1 MKKLISILIFCL
13 ISLCFKNVYTQTK
26 KAFEIYSYKGKKV
39 SYKKLINRAKSA
51 DVVLFGEYHDNPISH
66 WLEFELAKDLLS
78 KHKIVIGAE
87 MLEADD
93 QKLLDNFLKD
103 DINLSTFDSIADLW
117 SNFETD
123 YLPIINLA
131 KENNVPVIATNIPRK
146 YARKVY
152 REGGFSALDLLSKEE
167 KKYIAPLPILFD
179 PELPQYKNMLDM
191 MGGHEMTDIVK
202 AQAIKDATM
211 AYFIQ
216 KNTNENSI
224 FFHINGAYHSDFKE
238 GIYWYLKQLN
248 SNINCLT
255 VSTVKE
261 ENINKFNKENKSK
274 ADFIIVVDSDMNSTY

>member
-261 ENINKFNKENKSK
+261 ENINKFNKENKSR

>member
-1 MKKLISILIFCL
+1 MKKLISIFIFCL

-39 SYKKLINRAKSA
+39 SYKKLINRAKNA

-78 KHKIVIGAE
+78 KHEIVIGAE

-123 YLPIINLA
+123 YLPIVNLA

-152 REGGFSALDLLSKEE
+152 REGGFSALDLLSKDE

-179 PELPQYKNMLDM
+179 PELPQYKNMQDM

-202 AQAIKDATM
+202 SQAIKDATM

-248 SNINCLT
+248 SNIKCLT

-261 ENINKFNKENKSK
+261 ENINKFNKENKSR

>member
-1 MKKLISILIFCL
+1 MKKSILILIVFL
-13 ISLCFKNVYTQTK
+13 ISLCFKNLFGQTK
-26 KAFEIYSYKGKKV
+26 KTFEIYSYKGRKV
-39 SYKKLINRAKSA
+39 SYNKLINRAKSA

-78 KHKIVIGAE
+78 KHEIIIGAE
-87 MLEADD
+87 MLEAND
-93 QKLLDNFLKD
+93 QKLLDNFLKGD
-103 DINLSTFDSIADLW
+103 VNLSTFDSIANLW
-117 SNFETD
+117 SNFKTD

-131 KENNVPVIATNIPRK
+131 KENNIPVIATNIPRK

-152 REGGFSALDLLSKEE
+152 REGGFSALDLLSEEE
-167 KKYIAPLPILFD
+167 KKFIAPLPILFD
-179 PELPQYKNMLDM
+179 PELPQYKNMLNM

-224 FFHINGAYHSDFKE
+224 FFHINGTYHSDFKE

-255 VSTVKE
+255 ISTVKE
-261 ENINKFNKENKSK
+261 ENINKFNKDNKSR
-274 ADFIIVVDSDMNSTY
+274 ADFIIVVDSDMSSTY

>member
-1 MKKLISILIFCL
+1 MKKSILIL
-13 ISLCFKNVYTQTK
+13 IVFLIPLCFKNIYSQTK
-26 KAFEIYSYKGKKV
+26 KAFEIYSEKGKKV
-39 SYKKLINRAKSA
+39 NYKKLINRAKSV

-66 WLEFELAKDLLS
+66 WLEFEIAKDLLS
-78 KHKIVIGAE
+78 KHEIVIGAE

-93 QKLLDNFLKD
+93 QELLDKFLKG
-103 DINLSTFDSIADLW
+103 DINLSTFDSIANLW

-131 KENNVPVIATNIPRK
+131 IENNVPVIATNIPRK

-152 REGGFSALDLLSKEE
+152 REGGFSALDSISKEE

-191 MGGHEMTDIVK
+191 MGGREMTDIVK

-216 KNTNENSI
+216 KNRNENSI

-248 SNINCLT
+248 SNINCLSI
-255 VSTVKE
+255 STVKQ
-261 ENINKFNKENKSK
+261 ENINRYKKENKSR

>member
-1 MKKLISILIFCL
+1 MKKLILIFIVFS
-13 ISLCFKNVYTQTK
+13 ISICFKNVYSQTK
-26 KAFEIYSYKGKKV
+26 KAFEIYSNKGRKV
-39 SYKKLINRAKSA
+39 SYKKLINKAKSA

-66 WLEFELAKDLLS
+66 WLEFEVAKDLLS
-78 KHKIVIGAE
+78 NYEVVIGAE

-93 QKLLDNFLKD
+93 QELLNRFLKGQ
-103 DINLSTFDSIADLW
+103 INLLTFDSIANLW

-131 KENNVPVIATNIPRK
+131 IENNVPVIATNIPRK

-152 REGGFSALDLLSKEE
+152 REGGFSALDSLSKEE
-167 KKYIAPLPILFD
+167 KNNIAPLPILFD

-216 KNTNENSI
+216 KNRTENSI

-238 GIYWYLKQLN
+238 GIYWYLKQIN

-255 VSTVKE
+255 ISTVKE
-261 ENINKFNKENKSK
+261 ENINKFNIANKSR

>member
-1 MKKLISILIFCL
+1 MKKPILIL
-13 ISLCFKNVYTQTK
+13 IVFLVSLCFKNVYTQSK
-26 KAFEIYSYKGKKV
+26 KAFQIYSDKGKKV
-39 SYKKLINRAKSA
+39 SYKKLINKAKSA
-51 DVVLFGEYHDNPISH
+51 DIVLFGEYHDNPISH
-66 WLEFELAKDLLS
+66 WLELELAKDLLS
-78 KHKIVIGAE
+78 KYDIVIGAE

-93 QKLLDNFLKD
+93 QKLLDNFLKG
-103 DINLSTFDSIADLW
+103 DINLSNFDSIANLW

-123 YLPIINLA
+123 YLPIIKLA
-131 KENNVPVIATNIPRK
+131 IENNIPVIATNIPRK
-146 YARKVY
+146 YSRKVY
-152 REGGFSALDLLSKEE
+152 REGGFSALDSISNEE

-216 KNTNENSI
+216 KNINENSI

-248 SNINCLT
+248 SNVNCLT
-255 VSTVKE
+255 ISTVKE
-261 ENINKFNKENKSK
+261 ENINRFNKENKSR
-274 ADFIIVVDSDMNSTY
+274 ADFIIVVDLDMNSTY

>member
-1 MKKLISILIFCL
+1 MKKPILIL
-13 ISLCFKNVYTQTK
+13 IVFLVSLCFKNVYTQTK
-26 KAFEIYSYKGKKV
+26 KAFQIYSDKGKKV
-39 SYKKLINRAKSA
+39 SYKKLINKAKST
-51 DVVLFGEYHDNPISH
+51 DIVLFGEYHDNPISH
-66 WLEFELAKDLLS
+66 WLELELAKDLLS
-78 KHKIVIGAE
+78 KYEIVIGAE

-93 QKLLDNFLKD
+93 QKLLDNFLKG
-103 DINLSTFDSIADLW
+103 DINLSTFDSIANLW
-117 SNFETD
+117 SNFEKD

-131 KENNVPVIATNIPRK
+131 VENNVPVIATNIPRK

-152 REGGFSALDLLSKEE
+152 REGGFSSLDSISKEE

-191 MGGHEMTDIVK
+191 MGGHEMIDIVK

-216 KNTNENSI
+216 KNRNENSI

-255 VSTVKE
+255 ISTVKQ
-261 ENINKFNKENKSK
+261 ENINKFNKENKSR

>member
-1 MKKLISILIFCL
+1 MKKFVLLLIICL
-13 ISLCFKNVYTQTK
+13 LSLCIKNIYSQTK
-26 KAFEIYSYKGKKV
+26 KAFEIYSDKGKKV
-39 SYKKLINRAKSA
+39 SYKKLINRAENV

-78 KHKIVIGAE
+78 KYEIVFGAE

-93 QKLLDNFLKD
+93 QKLLDNFLKG
-103 DINLSTFDSIADLW
+103 DINLSTFDSIANLW

-131 KENNVPVIATNIPRK
+131 VKNNVPVIATNIPRM

-152 REGGFSALDLLSKEE
+152 REGGFSALDSLSNEE
-167 KKYIAPLPILFD
+167 KKYIAPLPILFN
-179 PELPQYKNMLDM
+179 PELSQYKNMLDM

-211 AYFIQ
+211 AYFIE
-216 KNTNENSI
+216 KNSNENSI

-238 GIYWYLKQLN
+238 GIYWYLNQLN

-255 VSTVKE
+255 ISTVKE
-261 ENINKFNKENKSK
+261 ENINKFNKENKSR